1 MNSRDDPQR
10 VSLISRPA
18 ELHGTKFD
26 FTFSPLTITLLELD
40 LRP

>member
-1 MNSRDDPQR
+1 MIPSEFRSFRGRRN
-10 VSLISRPA
+10 
-18 ELHGTKFD
+18 LHGARFE